1 LLGGQSPEGAALR
14 GDAPAARERLDEAL
28 AARAM
33 GALPWIE
40 RIEGDRERSAPV
52 DLQRRSIICLCS
64 ASFT

>member
-1 LLGGQSPEGAALR
+1 
-14 GDAPAARERLDEAL
+14 
-28 AARAM
+28 M

-52 DLQRRSIICLCS
+52 DLQRVSIICLCS